1 MAILDVDMM
10 NMGPLARRSVRTL
23 KMNLQQQEGGSS
35 IWTGSASDTVLK
47 IIGKRGF
54 ESVKSCAVG
63 VPVAIA
69 GDGTGEVQGKS
80 LADLMREESTAK
92 GDEGIT
98 GMVAKVGRWWYTRCY
113 ELPTSANPT
122 NNNNNETK
130 HQQTASIFN
139 DQALIAEAEEWKSS
153 FKLLVAHARK
163 PIAGGIAMGGK
174 RRTLSA

>member
-1 MAILDVDMM
+1 V
-10 NMGPLARRSVRTL
+10 
-23 KMNLQQQEGGSS
+23 
-35 IWTGSASDTVLK
+35 
-47 IIGKRGF
+47 GKRGF
-54 ESVKSCAVG
+54 ESVKSCVVG

-69 GDGTGEVQGKS
+69 GDGKGEVQGKS

-113 ELPTSANPT
+113 ELPTSAN
-122 NNNNNETK
+122 NNSNETR
-130 HQQTASIFN
+130 QQTTSIFN